1 MSYIYP
7 LNPCFYE
14 VFEKYPILLKQ
25 IMGMEKEQKEMI
37 LMIIDAKSFVKSLQ
51 SFLSNEIIC
60 YEDDCICFEDSIEK
74 KRYFLYIKEG
84 VFYTEDNNNP
94 CIECIKR
101 KYPYSVMV

>member
-37 LMIIDAKSFVKSLQ
+37 LMTIDAKSFVKSLQ

-60 YEDDCICFEDSIEK
+60 YEDGICFEDSIEK